1 MRGSAK
7 RRPEARWPACSTG
20 PFDVAK
26 GILGEDAVKTEAL
39 DFEQSAIGGKADG
52 AQFGEVMQAFADA
65 EVVAVVDGGLGAQ
78 GALLLVILLD
88 ASVFVVDVERGGD
101 ALSEDAGSHPSRG
114 SAGDAAIEDQLDLL
128 GATEIEVLADHL
140 LEEDAAVHRAIE
152 YLGQGKFGLQD

>member
-7 RRPEARWPACSTG
+7 RSPEARWPACSTG
-20 PFDVAK
+20 PLMWRKVSSARM
-26 GILGEDAVKTEAL
+26 
-39 DFEQSAIGGKADG
+39 QSKLRRSTSSSRRLAARPM

-101 ALSEDAGSHPSRG
+101 ALSEDAGSHPS
-114 SAGDAAIEDQLDLL
+114 
-128 GATEIEVLADHL
+128 
-140 LEEDAAVHRAIE
+140 
-152 YLGQGKFGLQD
+152 